1 MKYSLDTL
9 SDRLSALALF
19 RGVLETDVTAKLLKL
34 VGAARDKNPGDF
46 YGLWGSFTSALYA
59 EGGDLGLFVIRI
71 SPPVSR
77 ANRCL
82 RPWSRLSA
90 RNLTFCRP

>member
-34 VGAARDKNPGDF
+34 IGAARPLKI
-46 YGLWGSFTSALYA
+46 YGCAQ
-59 EGGDLGLFVIRI
+59 
-71 SPPVSR
+71 
-77 ANRCL
+77 
-82 RPWSRLSA
+82 
-90 RNLTFCRP
+90 